1 MKKKYFFI
9 IFILITDFLFAER
22 PIVQDIQTSVGN
34 GRTIN
39 VSWTLPQLEDDKISE
54 LHIYRSKQQISAFS
68 DLENS
73 VPIAKIPGN
82 FTSYQDSIDDFSDY
96 FYAVIAV
103 TNEPYKIII
112 LSINS
117 TIKGIH
123 LNPKKQSSKEKKD
136 DEEIYENGELRK
148 TPLPYV
154 SFIEGLNEEEIIS
167 DEIVNSTKSLTFSKE
182 KKQNT
187 LQPYIFEEDLISPDG
202 GEEYILFEI
211 LKTYFAT
218 KKYEQAVLNLSR
230 LIGTNISENTR
241 NRSIFYIGESYYFLE
256 KYDAAI
262 MNFIKVKNT
271 YPKESQIWIDSSLD
285 KL

>member
-9 IFILITDFLFAER
+9 IFIFVANFLFAER
-22 PIVQDIQTSVGN
+22 PIVQNIQTSVGN

-39 VSWTLPQLEDDKISE
+39 ISWTLPQLEDDKISE
-54 LHIYRSKQQISAFS
+54 LQIYRSKKQISAFS

-82 FTSYQDSIDDFSDY
+82 STSYQDTIDDFSDY

-103 TNEPYKIII
+103 TNEPYKIVI

-123 LNPKKQSSKEKKD
+123 LNPKKQSPKEKKD
-136 DEEIYENGELRK
+136 DEKIYENGELRK

-154 SFIEGLNEEEIIS
+154 SFIEGLNEDEIIS
-167 DEIVNSTKSLTFSKE
+167 EEVANSTKSLTFTKE
-182 KKQNT
+182 KQINT

-241 NRSIFYIGESYYFLE
+241 NRSIFYIGESYYFLK
-256 KYDAAI
+256 KYDDAI
-262 MNFIKVKNT
+262 MNFIKVKNA
-271 YPKESQIWIDSSLD
+271 YPKESQLWIDSSLD